1 MVGNVSASNRF
12 GDGPMMEQLSL
23 FESPIVPTPER
34 FQLQDGALAYY
45 PDVFASRREGSW
57 FEALAEDIAWQQDAI
72 SLYGKQIPLPRLT
85 AWYGD
90 PNRAYTYS
98 GIAMQPQPW
107 TALLLEIKTVVE
119 TLAQVPFNS
128 VLLNYYRT
136 GQDGVSWHAD
146 DEPELKPGYPI
157 ASVSFG
163 GTRRFMLKHKT
174 QKELPKVTLP
184 LASGSVLLMLGA
196 LQQHWLHQ
204 IPKTQKFV
212 EPRINLTFRLI
223 Q

>member
-1 MVGNVSASNRF
+1 
-12 GDGPMMEQLSL
+12 MMEQLSL
-23 FESPIVPTPER
+23 FEPQIAPAPER
-34 FQLQDGALAYY
+34 LQLQDGELAYY
-45 PDVFASRREGSW
+45 PDVFSSRPEGSW
-57 FEALAEDIAWQQDAI
+57 FEALEKGIAWQQDAI
-72 SLYGKQIPLPRLT
+72 SLYGKRIPLPRLT

-90 PNRAYTYS
+90 PHRAYTYS
-98 GIAMQPQPW
+98 GIAMQPSPW
-107 TALLLEIKTVVE
+107 TPLLLEIKTVVE
-119 TLAQVPFNS
+119 ELAQGPFNS

-146 DEPELKPGYPI
+146 DEPELQPGYPI

-184 LASGSVLLMLGA
+184 LDSGSVLLMLGA

-204 IPKTQKFV
+204 VPKTQKWV